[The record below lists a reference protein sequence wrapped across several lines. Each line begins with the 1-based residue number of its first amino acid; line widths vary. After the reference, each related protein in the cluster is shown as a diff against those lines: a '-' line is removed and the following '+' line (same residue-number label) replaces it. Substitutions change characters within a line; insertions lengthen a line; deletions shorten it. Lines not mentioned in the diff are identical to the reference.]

1 VCTLTLAWQVFA
13 DEPVVVAANRDEA
26 LERPSEPPARRT
38 FDAGGV
44 DPSAVGGRPAAAG
57 ADRGTGDAV
66 TDETAPGIGTA
77 VVAPA
82 DGEAGGTWVGYNEH
96 GLFVGVT
103 NRWVPRGS
111 LAAER
116 SRGLLVRDALARRDA
131 ETATR
136 YVERAVEAHEYDG
149 FNLVVADATG
159 AFLIEWD
166 GSLRVTGLD
175 PGVHVV
181 VNVGAALGGGGVPA
195 DQFFLPEERPEAG
208 ERQADNARG
217 VRAALVPE
225 PGETAGPWVERAKAV
240 LSDHEYGVC
249 VHGDDEDP
257 AAPPAW
263 FGTRSSSVIRIAD
276 DRRSYAFADGPP
288 CRTDFAPVSDVV

>member
-26 LERPSEPPARRT
+26 LERASEPPARRT

-44 DPSAVGGRPAAAG
+44 DPSTVGGRPADAG
-57 ADRGTGDAV
+57 GDRGPDDAAADGTDTGVA
-66 TDETAPGIGTA
+66 TA
-77 VVAPA
+77 VVAPV

-159 AFLIEWD
+159 AFLHEWD
-166 GSLRVTGLD
+166 GGLRVTGLD

-181 VNVGAALGGGGVPA
+181 VNVGAALGGGGLPA
-195 DQFFLPEERPEAG
+195 DQFFRPEERPEAG

-225 PGETAGPWVERAKAV
+225 PGETADSWVDRAKAV

-249 VHGDDEDP
+249 VHGDDDDP
-257 AAPPAW
+257 TAPPAW
-263 FGTRSSSVIRIAD
+263 FGTRSSSVIRIAG
-276 DRRSYAFADGPP
+276 DRRTYEFADGPP
-288 CRTDFAPVSDVV
+288 CRTHFERVTEAV